1 MLWGSRGRTSARTAG
16 TAGSKKGQSE
26 VSEEQSEMNAFGGL
40 QPCYEE
46 GVLLLDRRYRNAEVF
61 LIKMTAFGRS
71 V

>member
-1 MLWGSRGRTSARTAG
+1 
-16 TAGSKKGQSE
+16 
-26 VSEEQSEMNAFGGL
+26 MNAFGGL

-61 LIKMTAFGRS
+61 LIKMTALGRS